1 MLFSPDKKKIGCCL
15 SQPKC
20 EERFRDMTWMSWE
33 ISQGS
38 SVLVFHK
45 SVKTELVSFENLFR
59 NEEQKFQQLGV
70 FWKCPLFTSLQI

>member
-1 MLFSPDKKKIGCCL
+1 
-15 SQPKC
+15 
-20 EERFRDMTWMSWE
+20 MTWMSWE